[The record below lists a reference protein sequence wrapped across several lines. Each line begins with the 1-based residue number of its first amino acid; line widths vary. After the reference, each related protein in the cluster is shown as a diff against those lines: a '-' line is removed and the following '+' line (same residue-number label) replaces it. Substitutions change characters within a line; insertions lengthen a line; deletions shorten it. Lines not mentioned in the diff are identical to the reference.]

1 MLTGGEIPADEAKKM
16 GIINKMALDNLL
28 LEEAHSLATTLAE
41 GPAIEMGLT
50 KRLTNRSVLADINEI
65 LEMEGLAQGICF
77 QTEDFKEGAEA
88 FFEKC
93 KPKFN

>member
-41 GPAIEMGLT
+41 GPAIAW
-50 KRLTNRSVLADINEI
+50 V
-65 LEMEGLAQGICF
+65 
-77 QTEDFKEGAEA
+77 
-88 FFEKC
+88 
-93 KPKFN
+93 

>member
-1 MLTGGEIPADEAKKM
+1 
-16 GIINKMALDNLL
+16 
-28 LEEAHSLATTLAE
+28 
-41 GPAIEMGLT
+41 MGLT